1 MFKRIFHYI
10 HISVYNEVLL
20 YKATLFCYT
29 ILHMAPVL
37 FLQSEITD
45 PYRLYQTMLAEYPVY
60 WDETNKLWAVYSYK
74 ACKAVLENSAAHIPV
89 INADNKDG
97 LNEYALMI
105 SGYLV
110 RLSNGSAHTATR
122 QIAMRLYQHMKTR
135 DISGLVN
142 ELLSTGRTSHETDW
156 VNSICKKL
164 PVLTILN
171 SLDFNEKDS
180 QIIISNIDVLVKI
193 MLPHKTPGQV
203 KNINAISKEVY
214 QLVETHLLKSGL
226 YQAAAQQAGDAFDTK
241 AVELLSALVSNCIG
255 LFIQSYDAGRGLL
268 SNCLLQLLGKDNT
281 YTGNKECLGKF
292 VTETLRFDP
301 PVHNTRRVAGNDI
314 QLNNATI
321 KKGHNLLIV
330 LAAANRDPWRFNQ
343 PNRFDI
349 DRTNNHEHLTFGA
362 GGHYCIAKH
371 FAATL
376 AIECFAYVFERYAN
390 IQLADTIIQ
399 HEPLVNVRLPKSM
412 LISLT

>member
-29 ILHMAPVL
+29 ILHMTPVL
-37 FLQSEITD
+37 FLQSETTD
-45 PYRLYQTMLAEYPVY
+45 PYRLYQTMLAEHPVY

-89 INADNKDG
+89 INAGNKDG

-105 SGYLV
+105 SNQLA
-110 RLSNGSAHTATR
+110 RLSNGSAHAATR
-122 QIAMRLYQHMKTR
+122 HIAMRLYQQMKT
-135 DISGLVN
+135 INIAGLVN
-142 ELLSTGRTSHETDW
+142 ELLATGLTAHETDW
-156 VNSICKKL
+156 VNSICRKL
-164 PVLTILN
+164 PVLTILK
-171 SLDFNEKDS
+171 SLDFTEKDS
-180 QIIISNIDVLVKI
+180 QIILANIDALVKI

-214 QLVETHLLKSGL
+214 QLVEAHLLKSGL
-226 YQAAAQQAGDAFDTK
+226 YQAGGQEAGDRFKTK

-268 SNCLLQLLGKDNT
+268 SNCLLQLLKKDT
-281 YTGNKECLGKF
+281 IYTGNKEHLSHLI
-292 VTETLRFDP
+292 TETLRFDP
-301 PVHNTRRVAGNDI
+301 PVHNTRRFAGNDI

-321 KKGHNLLIV
+321 KKGDTLFMV
-330 LAAANRDPWRFNQ
+330 LAAANRDPLHFTQ
-343 PNRFDI
+343 PNCFDI
-349 DRTNNHEHLTFGA
+349 DRANNHEHLTFGA
-362 GGHYCIAKH
+362 GGHHCIAKH
-371 FAATL
+371 FVVTL
-376 AIECFAYVFERYAN
+376 AIECFTYVFERYAN
-390 IQLADTIIQ
+390 IQLTDSCIQ
-399 HEPLVNVRLPKSM
+399 YEPLVNARLPKSI